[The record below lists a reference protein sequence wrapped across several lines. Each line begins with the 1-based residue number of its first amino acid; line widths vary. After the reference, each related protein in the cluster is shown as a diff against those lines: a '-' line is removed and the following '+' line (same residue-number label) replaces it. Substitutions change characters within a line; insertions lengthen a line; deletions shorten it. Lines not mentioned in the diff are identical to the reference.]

1 MISFEDLILAPLYL
15 IVIFGLARLIKSNN
29 IKQYPEYK
37 YFVKGLW
44 FKIFG
49 VITFISIYLFY
60 YGGGDTITYYRGSKA
75 LGNLLLQDFSKGFA
89 ILFNTDSYENSF
101 NSFNYQTSFPPLT
114 YYTDKNT
121 FIICRLSA
129 PLYLLGSKSF
139 LITSFLTGVF
149 SYIGIW
155 KFYRLVNI
163 LYPGHSKIF
172 AYLVLFMPSLI
183 FWGGGIMKDSY
194 MLSATCWTTYNFYR
208 VLIARQKIFWNV
220 CFLVLNVIMILNC
233 KPYILISLIP
243 GFLFWINNS
252 YLKNIKNTI
261 IRVLVFPAL
270 ITVFFGSGVL
280 IFNSISSSM
289 GVYGSLEGAI
299 RKAQITQ
306 DDLLREWHYGGNNYK
321 LDRIDGSIS
330 GLLRSAPLATFTALF
345 RPLPWEI
352 GSPAMA
358 ISAIENTILII
369 FVLYSLIRTGLFRFF
384 KLTFN
389 DPFLTYCLI
398 FSLFFAFGVGIAGT
412 NFGAL
417 VRYKIPLMPFFFS
430 FIYIVRRKLIYEVK
444 SQKNLFKK

>member
-1 MISFEDLILAPLYL
+1 MISIEDLILAPLYL
-15 IVIFGLARLIKSNN
+15 IVIFSLGRLIKSNN

-44 FKIFG
+44 FKIIG
-49 VITFISIYLFY
+49 VSAFVCIYLFY
-60 YGGGDTITYYRGSKA
+60 YAGGDTITYFLGAKA

-89 ILFNTDSYENSF
+89 ILFNTNSYENSLS
-101 NSFNYQTSFPPLT
+101 SFNYKTGFPPWH
-114 YYTDKNT
+114 YFANKNT
-121 FIICRLSA
+121 FLVCRLSA
-129 PLYLLGSKSF
+129 PLYLIGAKSF

-163 LYPGHSKIF
+163 LYPGHYKAL
-172 AYLVLFMPSLI
+172 AYIILFMPSLI

-194 MLSATCWTTYNFYR
+194 MLGATCWVTYSFFY
-208 VLIARQKIFWNV
+208 VFIARKKIFWNV
-220 CFLVLNVIMILNC
+220 CFLILNVVMILNC
-233 KPYILISLIP
+233 KPYLLISLIP
-243 GFLFWINNS
+243 GFIFWVNNS

-270 ITVFFGSGVL
+270 ITIFIGSGVL
-280 IFNSISSSM
+280 IFNGFSDSM
-289 GVYGSLEGAI
+289 GVYGSLDGAI

-306 DDLLREWHYGGNNYK
+306 DDLLREWHYGANNYK
-321 LDRIDGSIS
+321 LERIDGSIS
-330 GLLRSAPLATFTALF
+330 GLLSSAPLATFTALF

-352 GSPAMA
+352 GSPTMVV
-358 ISAIENTILII
+358 SAVENTLLLF
-369 FVLYSLIRTGLFRFF
+369 FVLYYVFRMGPFRFF
-384 KLTFN
+384 RIAIN
-389 DPFLTYCLI
+389 DPFLVYCLI

-430 FIYIVRRKLIYEVK
+430 FIYIARIKYIRR
-444 SQKNLFKK
+444 S